1 MRKKVEKANPA
12 SVGAKIHP
20 SADVAK
26 SAKVGKGTEIWND
39 VKVRDGAEIGTNCMI
54 HKGVYIDEDVQVG
67 NSVKIQVGASI
78 FKGVTIEDGAFIGP
92 HVCFTNDKNPRAI
105 NPDGSN
111 KKANDWKISKTLVKY
126 GASIGAN
133 ATILPGITVGKWA
146 LVGAGAVVTRD
157 IPDFAI
163 VVGSPAKVV
172 GFANEEGKIVK
183 RV

>member
-1 MRKKVEKANPA
+1 MRKKNEKVKTH
-12 SVGAKIHP
+12 S

-39 VKVRDGAEIGTNCMI
+39 VKVREGAKIGINCMI
-54 HKGVYIDEDVQVG
+54 HKGVYIDEVVEVG
-67 NSVKIQVGASI
+67 DSVKIQVGASV
-78 FKGVTIEDGAFIGP
+78 FKGVSIEDGVFIGP

-105 NPDGSN
+105 NPDGSS
-111 KKANDWKISKTLVKY
+111 KKATDWKISKTLVKY

-133 ATILPGITVGKWA
+133 ATILPGITIGKWA

-157 IPDFAI
+157 VPDFAI

-172 GFANEEGKIVK
+172 GFANEKGERVK